1 MRWTGLWRHADF
13 MKLWLGQTISLFG
26 SQVKFL
32 ALPLTAILILDA
44 TPAQMGILSAIE
56 SLPAI
61 CFGLFVGVW
70 VDRRRRRPLLIAAD
84 IGRML
89 LVLVIPVAALLGV
102 LRMELLYLSA
112 FGTGALG
119 LLFGV
124 AYQSYLPTLI
134 AHKQLVEGNSKLE
147 LSRSGAEIVGPGLAG
162 LLTQWFTAPIALM
175 VDAVS
180 FGMSAIA
187 LALIRKPEPV
197 PEVSEKPEPML
208 RAAVDGLKIV
218 IRNPTLRALLGC
230 VGTIN
235 LFNTLLETIFLLY
248 MTERLGLE
256 PGVIGLIFASGS
268 IGFMVGALV
277 AERITQ
283 RIGLGPAII
292 AGVLIASG
300 SDFVLPLVGGSV
312 VFMTIMLIIAQL
324 FFGLGVTLYSV
335 GQASLRQSI
344 TPNHLRGRM
353 NATFTVMSS
362 LLVPVGA
369 LLGGALGETI
379 GLRPTLLLAATGEV
393 LAVLWLVF
401 SAVRTQREQPAVM
414 DEVD

>member
-13 MKLWLGQTISLFG
+13 LKLWLGQTISLFG
-26 SQVKFL
+26 TQVKFL

-44 TPAQMGILSAIE
+44 TPAQMGLLSAIE

-61 CFGLFVGVW
+61 FFGLFVGVW
-70 VDRRRRRPLLIAAD
+70 VDRRRRRPILIAAD

-89 LVLVIPVAALLGV
+89 LVLVIPIAALVGV
-102 LRMELLYLSA
+102 LRIEILYVSA

-134 AHKQLVEGNSKLE
+134 AHQQLVEGNSKLE

-162 LLTQWFTAPIALM
+162 LLAQWFTAPVALV
-175 VDAVS
+175 VDALS
-180 FGMSAIA
+180 FGVSAIS
-187 LALIRKPEPV
+187 LALIRAPEPL
-197 PEVSEKPEPML
+197 PEISEKPEPML
-208 RAAVDGLKIV
+208 RAALDGLSV
-218 IRNPTLRALLGC
+218 VWRNPTLCALLGC

-235 LFNTLLETIFLLY
+235 LFNTLLETVFLLY
-248 MTERLGLE
+248 MTDKLGLE

-268 IGFMVGALV
+268 IGFMAGALA
-277 AERITQ
+277 AERITR

-292 AGVLIASG
+292 AGVLIAAG
-300 SDFVLPLVGGSV
+300 SDFVLPLVNGPVGLMV
-312 VFMTIMLIIAQL
+312 ILLIGAQL
-324 FFGLGVTLYSV
+324 CFGLGLTLYNV

-353 NATFTVMSS
+353 NATFTDMSS
-362 LLVPVGA
+362 LLAPVGA

-379 GLRPTLLLAATGEV
+379 GLQATLLLAASGEV
-393 LAVLWLVF
+393 LAVLWVVF
-401 SAVRTQREQPAVM
+401 STVRTQRDQPEVM
-414 DEVD
+414 D